1 MSTLHDP
8 WLDRA
13 ADGGGRG
20 HGQET
25 NRPTRVRF
33 TVLASACVL
42 AVITYIHR
50 VGFATAIAEIK
61 GPLGLSDGHLGWLMA
76 SFMVAYGLFEM
87 PWGSLGDR
95 LGVRNILA
103 AIILGGSALTA
114 ALVLVVLLPQ
124 KVIYTFTFLLVVRF
138 LFGAFQ
144 AGTFPAISRMMAD
157 WMPLQERGGAQGLL
171 WMSSRVG
178 GAAAPSFLVWLIA
191 VIGNWQAPVLLAAGL
206 GAVWCF
212 LFWPWFRNQ
221 PEAMRQVNQVELKII
236 ESGRAAKAAGTHGKI
251 PWSAMVRSRSVV
263 ALCAMYGFL
272 GYSGNFFLTLL
283 PTYLKN
289 HRHLSSETAGFLTS
303 MPFACG
309 TVACLMGGAMSDVII
324 RRWGPRWGRRTVG
337 AIGMTLA
344 AVCILCTAWANTVP
358 LLGILLCLT
367 FIGNDLA
374 MGPAWAAAADIGG
387 RHTGVLSG
395 AMNMMA
401 SLTAALGAL
410 ATGYLFESG
419 HMILPFV
426 IFSSSY
432 LLGAISWLGVDVR
445 RTLADPL

>member
-1 MSTLHDP
+1 
-8 WLDRA
+8 
-13 ADGGGRG
+13 
-20 HGQET
+20 
-25 NRPTRVRF
+25 VRF
-33 TVLASACVL
+33 VVLASACVL

-61 GPLGLSDGHLGWLMA
+61 GPLGLTDGHLGWLMA

-103 AIILGGSALTA
+103 VIILGGSALTA
-114 ALVLVVLLPQ
+114 ALVLVVLLPE
-124 KVIYTFTFLLVVRF
+124 KIAWLFIYLLVVRF

-144 AGTFPAISRMMAD
+144 AGTFPSISRMMAD

-178 GAAAPSFLVWLIA
+178 GAAAPSLLVWLIA
-191 VIGNWQAPVLLAAGL
+191 VIGNWQAPVLLAACL
-206 GAVWCF
+206 GAVWCAV
-212 LFWPWFRNQ
+212 FWPWFRNQ
-221 PEAMRQVNQVELKII
+221 PEAMRQVNQAELKII
-236 ESGRAAKAAGTHGKI
+236 ASGRAVKAAEGHGKI

-289 HRHLSSETAGFLTS
+289 HRHLSSETAGLLTS

-309 TVACLMGGAMSDVII
+309 TVACLMGGAMSDLII

-337 AIGMTLA
+337 AVGMTLA
-344 AVCILCTAWANTVP
+344 SLSILCTAWADTVP
-358 LLGILLCLT
+358 LLGVLLCLT

-419 HMILPFV
+419 HMILPFA
-426 IFSSSY
+426 IFSGSY
-432 LLGAISWLGVDVR
+432 ALGAISWLGVDVR
-445 RTLADPL
+445 QTLERGG